1 MVEKA
6 KAEFI
11 ELMTD
16 SGKAKGFDELSS
28 KIWAIL
34 YAEPKEL
41 SLDELSKRTGYC
53 LSAVS
58 TAMKFMERAQL
69 IKRIKK
75 PKSRKAYF
83 YIEKD
88 ILNSFMQLLKR
99 HYNTIL
105 LPSKQK
111 LPKIIDRY
119 RQSKESKEEL
129 IIVQN
134 YYDQILA
141 YEKIVDNTISMLE
154 KEINPINK

>member
-1 MVEKA
+1 
-6 KAEFI
+6 
-11 ELMTD
+11 
-16 SGKAKGFDELSS
+16 
-28 KIWAIL
+28 
-34 YAEPKEL
+34 
-41 SLDELSKRTGYC
+41 
-53 LSAVS
+53 
-58 TAMKFMERAQL
+58 AQL